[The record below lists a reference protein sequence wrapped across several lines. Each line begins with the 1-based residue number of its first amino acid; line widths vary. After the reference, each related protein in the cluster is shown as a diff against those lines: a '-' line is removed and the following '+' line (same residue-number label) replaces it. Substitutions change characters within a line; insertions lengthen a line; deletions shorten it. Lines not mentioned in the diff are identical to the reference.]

1 MKEVLQY
8 RNLILA
14 GLLFGLY
21 LLSMINSAWLS
32 DDCFIS
38 LSQIVNLHNG
48 DGLVYNFGE
57 RVQAFTHP
65 TWFFLLSILTWIAS
79 EYYYTI
85 IITSIAASMLAIYI
99 VFHYAYVQKNAT
111 AAIMGLTIL
120 LFSKAFIDYTSS
132 GLENPLS
139 YLLFAGIMFVL
150 LSKNDLSKRNLIFIY
165 AFMAMLFLNRMD
177 YALILFP
184 IFVYLLIFYKM
195 KNTAPFVMAASL
207 VLIWFLFSLF
217 YFGHIFP
224 NTYYAKLQAGYP
236 VQEYLQRGFQYF
248 KVQFLAD
255 PVTLVI
261 ISFGIIVG
269 LVSKGVMRAI
279 SIGLILYLIYF
290 LKSGGDFMQGRFFA
304 VPAFVA
310 TFLIVSFLSKIKI
323 SEYGYFITVII
334 IFFGANST
342 SPLFVGKEYDNRN
355 VYLGVADERGF
366 YFQRFGLISPN
377 RYWPKITTLDGTK
390 PKEVGIICGGLGTAG
405 LSKRDKVYFVDYC
418 ALTDP
423 LLSQLPAIEN
433 SDWRVGHQY
442 RHTPINYEYKVLD
455 NNITLFDEN
464 LDQLYGDIHKA
475 THGSL
480 FSKDRL
486 ISIFK
491 INTYN
496 YNIDTKMYKSP
507 NMLVGAKK
515 IWKGSELST
524 VIGSKNDTSIIARVG
539 SNSGVASFGPY
550 EVLSSGKYKFD
561 IRYISS
567 EDNSSTVGS
576 WDVAIALQ
584 GNAKRIKEGI
594 LLGTNNSD
602 GHIIKEFTMP
612 KEFANNSVEIR
623 SFYNGIGML
632 IIKSLTIERVK

>member
-1 MKEVLQY
+1 MKKLLQY
-8 RNLILA
+8 RNIILT
-14 GLLFGLY
+14 GLLLGLY

-65 TWFFLLSILTWIAS
+65 TWFFLLSLLTWMTG

-85 IITSIAASMLAIYI
+85 IAASIAASMFAVYI
-99 VFHYAYVQKNAT
+99 VFHYAYIQKNAP
-111 AAIMGLTIL
+111 AAIIGLTIL
-120 LFSKAFIDYTSS
+120 LFSKAFMDYTSS

-139 YLLFAGIMFVL
+139 YLLLSWILYAL
-150 LSKNDLSKRNLIFIY
+150 LMKSDMSKQLLILVYI
-165 AFMAMLFLNRMD
+165 AMALLFLNRMD

-184 IFVYLLIFYKM
+184 ILIHLLIRYKS
-195 KNTAPFVMAASL
+195 KNITPFMIAAFL
-207 VLIWFLFSLF
+207 VLAWFLFSLL
-217 YFGHIFP
+217 YFGHFFP

-236 VQEYLQRGFQYF
+236 AQDYLQRGLQYF
-248 KVQFLAD
+248 KVQYESD
-255 PVTLVI
+255 PVTLI
-261 ISFGIIVG
+261 IIATGIILG
-269 LVSKGVMRAI
+269 LIRKGIMRTI
-279 SIGLILYLIYF
+279 SIGLVLYLLYF

-310 TFLIVSFLSKIKI
+310 IVLIVSYLTKIKLL
-323 SEYGYFITVII
+323 EYGYVLIVAILLL
-334 IFFGANST
+334 GSNST
-342 SPLFVGKEYDNRN
+342 SPLFVGKEYNNRN

-366 YFQRFGLISPN
+366 YFQRFGMISPK
-377 RYWPKITTLDGTK
+377 RSWPKITTLDKAK

-405 LSKRDKVYFVDYC
+405 LSKRNKVYFIDYC

-442 RHTPINYEYKVLD
+442 RHTPINYKYKVLD
-455 NNITLFDEN
+455 NNITLFDKN
-464 LDQLYGDIHKA
+464 LDELYNDIHQV
-475 THGSL
+475 THESL
-480 FSKDRL
+480 FDQERL
-486 ISIFK
+486 ISILK
-491 INTYN
+491 INTHN

-515 IWKGSELST
+515 VWKGSELPT
-524 VIGSKNDTSIIARVG
+524 VVGNKNDTSIIVRTG

-550 EVLSSGKYKFD
+550 EVLSSGRYKFD
-561 IRYISS
+561 IYYVSS
-567 EDNSSTVGS
+567 EANSSSVGS

-584 GNAKRIKEGI
+584 GNAKRIKEGM
-594 LLGTNNSD
+594 LVGTNNND
-602 GHIIKEFTMP
+602 GHIIKEFTVP
-612 KEFANNSVEIR
+612 KEFANNSIEIR
-623 SFYNGIGML
+623 SFYSGKGSL
-632 IIKSLTIERVK
+632 TIKSLTITRVE